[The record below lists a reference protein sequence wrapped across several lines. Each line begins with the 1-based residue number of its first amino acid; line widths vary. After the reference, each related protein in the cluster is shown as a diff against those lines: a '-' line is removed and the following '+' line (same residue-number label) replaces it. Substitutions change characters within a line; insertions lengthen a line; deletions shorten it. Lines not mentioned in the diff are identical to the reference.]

1 LLPHFDQ
8 KPKPPIPLKLQVMP
22 AWLVAVL
29 GLFIPVLKEVK
40 ELKYQTAEDYCLDS
54 SKIEKAYGLKATPI
68 SEGLKACV

>member
-1 LLPHFDQ
+1 
-8 KPKPPIPLKLQVMP
+8 MP

-54 SKIEKAYGLKATPI
+54 SKIEKADSLKATPI
-68 SEGLKACV
+68 SVGLKACV